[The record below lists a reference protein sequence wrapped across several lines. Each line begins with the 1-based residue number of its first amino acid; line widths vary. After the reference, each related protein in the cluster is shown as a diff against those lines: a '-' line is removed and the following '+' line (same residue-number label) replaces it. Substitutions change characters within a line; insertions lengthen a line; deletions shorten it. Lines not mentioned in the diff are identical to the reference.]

1 MKAYRWAGP
10 ADARMR
16 LTRGEFEQVVARAI
30 AGIPRE
36 FRDKLENLVVT
47 VQDWPEPQF
56 LEEVGLARDS
66 VIFGFYHGTPLTK
79 QSPYQTA
86 TFPHRITLFQGPL
99 EQACQTRRQLIR
111 QIRKTVLH
119 EIGHHFGISEKR
131 LRELGV

>member
-1 MKAYRWAGP
+1 
-10 ADARMR
+10 MR
-16 LTRGEFEQVVARAI
+16 LTRSEFEQVVARAI

-36 FRDKLENLVVT
+36 FRDKLDNVVVT
-47 VQDWPEPQF
+47 VQDWPTPEF
-56 LEEVGLARDS
+56 LEEVGLASGS
-66 VIFGFYHGTPLTK
+66 VIFGTYHGTPLTK

-99 EQACQTRRQLIR
+99 ELACHTRGQLMR
-111 QIRKTVLH
+111 QIRRTVLH

>member
-1 MKAYRWAGP
+1 L
-10 ADARMR
+10 R
-16 LTRGEFEQVVARAI
+16 LTRSEFEQVVAKAI

-36 FRDKLENLVVT
+36 FRDKLENVVVT
-47 VQDWPEPQF
+47 VQDWPDPQL
-56 LEEVGLARDS
+56 LEEMGLPSGRA
-66 VIFGFYHGTPLTK
+66 VFGIYQGIPLIK

-99 EQACQTRRQLIR
+99 EQFCRTDNQLMR

-119 EIGHHFGISEKR
+119 EIGHHFGISEQR